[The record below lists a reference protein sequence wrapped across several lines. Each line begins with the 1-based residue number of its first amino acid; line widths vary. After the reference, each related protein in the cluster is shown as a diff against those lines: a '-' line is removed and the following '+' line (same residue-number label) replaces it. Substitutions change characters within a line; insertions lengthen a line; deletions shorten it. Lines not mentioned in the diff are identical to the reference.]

1 MIVLTVSSLGT
12 GLFEV
17 THPAPRRTTS
27 GSSQDGPSIV
37 GDEEAMTPT

>member
-1 MIVLTVSSLGT
+1 MIVLTVSSLGI

-27 GSSQDGPSIV
+27 GSAQDGPSNV
-37 GDEEAMTPT
+37 GDDEAMPPI